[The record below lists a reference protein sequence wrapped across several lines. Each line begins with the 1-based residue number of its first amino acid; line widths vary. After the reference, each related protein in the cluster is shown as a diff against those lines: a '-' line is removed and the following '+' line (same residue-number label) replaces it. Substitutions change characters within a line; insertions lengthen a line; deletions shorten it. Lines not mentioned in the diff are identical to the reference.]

1 MSATRYKAQ
10 HKPSI
15 TLMTDLPPPPHFE
28 NDAYSDDAF
37 EQLFSDRG
45 ITSQVS
51 AAGDVALEL
60 EVLRQ
65 QVEALSQELTTTRT
79 ALDEQ
84 VERREML
91 TKEIHRL
98 RRQLNESRAV
108 VVDNPQVT
116 RGADI
121 GAPPLRLPKALS
133 WLDAPTFRNNAE
145 KTRTASVLNL
155 IALLFIP
162 ISIGLMILRFVL
174 TGFAIIDIAAT
185 LATGFGG
192 ALIGVVLWWMLQRG
206 WVSATTWGL
215 VLALFGLVTVRVYTL
230 GTIQAPIASL
240 FLLVVALATLFLGQR
255 TSLVIS
261 GVVMLTL
268 LGLTLLEM
276 QGVIRADLQPANI
289 SQWVTYAV
297 AFVLLIYLL
306 QITSQT
312 IRVALAQAKSNA
324 AASEQA
330 TRQLQNVLSSMEAR
344 LAESRRDLQLASD
357 VVRAISTELEPQV
370 LMERVVNVLRETFDL
385 YYVGLFLVNA
395 EQNSAELRAGT
406 GEAGYRMLAARH
418 RLPIA
423 STSMIGAAIS
433 SREAQVTGDVRRQR
447 VFYANPY
454 LPFTRSE
461 AALPLVS
468 RGRAIGALTI
478 QSMQPN
484 EFDEDMLRTLSIMA
498 ELIAVALDNALIFE
512 RSQRLLADLET
523 TQRQQVAETW
533 TQYLKGSQSI
543 FQSSEDIPGL
553 AQVMAQQTTHLFDAD
568 GVQQMT
574 VPLRLRGEMI
584 GALNLEG
591 QATSWTDD
599 EVALVNTIA
608 DQAAQALENLRLID
622 DSRRSALR
630 AQLINNINDKVLRS
644 PDIETIVETALV
656 ELARALDVPQI
667 SLQIGTE
674 RDLLRPT
681 PPQNGRGSENGYVAP
696 EGER

>member
-1 MSATRYKAQ
+1 
-10 HKPSI
+10 
-15 TLMTDLPPPPHFE
+15 MTDLPLPPDFE

-51 AAGDVALEL
+51 AAGDVAMEL

-65 QVEALSQELTTTRT
+65 QVEDLSQELTSTRT
-79 ALDEQ
+79 ALDQQ
-84 VERREML
+84 VERREVL
-91 TKEIHRL
+91 VNDIHRL

-108 VVDNPQVT
+108 VVENPQVA
-116 RGADI
+116 RSDEL
-121 GAPPLRLPKALS
+121 GAPPLRLPRWLS
-133 WLDAPTFRNNAE
+133 WANAPTFRNNAE

-162 ISIGLMILRFVL
+162 VSIGLMVLRFVL
-174 TGFAIIDIAAT
+174 TGFAISDIVAT

-206 WVSATTWGL
+206 WVTATAWGL

-240 FLLVVALATLFLGQR
+240 FLLVVALATLFLGRR

-261 GVVMLTL
+261 GVVVLTL
-268 LGLTLLEM
+268 LGLTVLEM

-289 SQWVTYAV
+289 SQWVTYVV

-312 IRVALAQAKSNA
+312 IRVALAQAQSNA
-324 AASEQA
+324 TASEQA
-330 TRQLQNVLSSMEAR
+330 NRQLQNVLSSMEAR
-344 LAESRRDLQLASD
+344 VAESRRDLQLASD
-357 VVRAISTELEPQV
+357 VVRAISTELEAQA
-370 LMERVVNVLRETFDL
+370 LMARVVNVLRETFDL

-395 EQNSAELRAGT
+395 EQNSADLRAGT
-406 GEAGYRMLAARH
+406 GEAGYRMLTARH

-433 SREAQVTGDVRRQR
+433 NREMQVTGDVRKQR

-461 AALPLVS
+461 LALPLIS
-468 RGRAIGALTI
+468 RGRSIGALTI

-484 EFDEDMLRTLSIMA
+484 EFDEDGLRTLSIMG

-512 RSQRLLADLET
+512 RSQRLLVDLET

-533 TQYLKGSQSI
+533 TQYLEGSQSI

-553 AQVMAQQTTHLFDAD
+553 AQVVSQQTAHLFDAD
-568 GVQQMT
+568 GAQQMT
-574 VPLRLRGEMI
+574 VPLQLRGEVI

-591 QATSWTDD
+591 QSTVWAED
-599 EVALVNTIA
+599 ELALVNAIA

-622 DSRRSALR
+622 DSRRTALR
-630 AQLINNINDKVLRS
+630 AQLINNINDKLLRS
-644 PDIETIVETALV
+644 PDIETIVETTLV

-674 RDLLRPT
+674 RDLLRASN
-681 PPQNGRGSENGYVAP
+681 QNGRVGENGYVDP
-696 EGER
+696 QGGDR